1 MFRGTRQDNP
11 GVASVIRLG
20 ILLVQGEMNTHWP
33 LAAIVGGLLFAGA
46 MRAAQPSESFAP
58 NDQAAALDPE
68 ASAPLVDEIVFLGL
82 HRIASDAVQAQISS
96 RRGESFDPR
105 RVEADVRALAR
116 LGWFGEISIE
126 TQPADVISSP
136 YLAAMAGVQLVF
148 HLEEM
153 PYLTGL
159 EYAGSRLLS
168 HAQIEKLLSE
178 NHLTARLGEPANPAN
193 LKKIAQTIQSALAE
207 QGHPRSQV
215 EVRRHEFPN
224 RTVRV
229 RFEITDGRHI
239 PVGRIDFQ
247 GSMELPAKLLRRQM
261 RRIVPGALLAT
272 LRGKNAYTPT
282 AFEEDRERILAYYQ
296 NHGFPEAR
304 IGNARVSD
312 YEKNSLHWFP
322 WPHRVTGTRL
332 AIYIPVQAGSYY
344 RIGSMDASQALLEA
358 GGMRR
363 QKLQTLS
370 RSEIGKPY
378 SAQAVEQ
385 LRRAWLAAIQPKP
398 GAQKPA
404 PYQAVDT
411 SRILDPDTGARI
423 KLDFS
428 DAPPYIV
435 RRIEIQGLHRFSDR
449 FIRRRILL
457 LEGRPFDDR
466 ALEAGLTRLARTGYF
481 RPIHKEDIHVETD
494 EIRHAADVTVHLHE
508 IGQQRV
514 SFSGSRGQFGSTLG
528 IAYTIFDLFQ
538 REELLASQIDGGPE
552 SLQLLLGIARD
563 GVLSSRGSLALSVF
577 NNILRPRFVNSVKGP
592 FFTSQSEGLNAG
604 WSYAATNVDSLGVNY
619 GVSRSTTDYSV
630 ALPASLTG
638 VTSSDIH
645 AHTSSHALGLGW
657 TRDTE
662 KEHLAFANSVSGG
675 WLGGSENLLRS
686 SGEYAHLFPDTIFNH
701 ANSWAFRSS
710 FSGAGSYRGDM
721 PLYARIF
728 SGDDQVRGL
737 RTGELGP
744 YASVSSVTASGNT
757 QYSAAPAGA
766 NLIGA
771 TNMEYRLP
779 LATGMQAAGFFDLG
793 SGRLLPNWL
802 GHTRPSLLDTTNG
815 LLHGSTGIEL
825 QWTVPGIQ
833 VPVRSYYAFN
843 VLRLNRFL
851 ALPDGSVFH
860 AHNRFS
866 AFGWALGTLF

>member
-1 MFRGTRQDNP
+1 
-11 GVASVIRLG
+11 
-20 ILLVQGEMNTHWP
+20 MNTHWP
-33 LAAIVGGLLFAGA
+33 LAAIVGGLLFAGTT
-46 MRAAQPSESFAP
+46 RAAQPSGSFAP
-58 NDQAAALDPE
+58 NDDAASLRPA
-68 ASAPLVDEIVFLGL
+68 ASTPIVDEIVFLGL
-82 HRIASDAVQAQISS
+82 YRVAPDAVQAQISS

-105 RVEADVRALAR
+105 RVEADVHALAR
-116 LGWFGEISIE
+116 LGWFGKISAE
-126 TQPADVISSP
+126 TQSAKITSSP
-136 YLAAMAGVQLVF
+136 SLEAVAGVRLVF
-148 HLEEM
+148 RLEEM

-159 EYAGSRLLS
+159 EYTGSRLLS

-178 NHLTARLGEPANPAN
+178 NHLTARLGEPVNPAN

-207 QGHPRSQV
+207 LGHPRSDV
-215 EVRRHEFPN
+215 EICRDEFPN

-229 RFEITDGRHI
+229 RFEITDGPHI

-247 GSMELPAKLLRRQM
+247 GNTQLPAKLLRRQM
-261 RRIVPGALLAT
+261 RQIAPRALLAT

-282 AFEEDRERILAYYQ
+282 AFEEDRERILTYYQ

-312 YEKNSLHWFP
+312 YEKNSLRWFP
-322 WPHRVTGTRL
+322 WPHRATGTRL
-332 AIYIPVQAGSYY
+332 AIYIPVQAGPYY

-358 GGMRR
+358 GAMRG

-378 SAQAVEQ
+378 SAQAVEH
-385 LRRAWLAAIQPKP
+385 LRRAWFAAIQPKP

-404 PYQAVDT
+404 TYRAVDT
-411 SRILDPDTGARI
+411 SRIFDPDTGAVRI

-428 DAPPYIV
+428 DAPPYLV
-435 RRIEIQGLHRFSDR
+435 RRIDIQGLHRFSDR

-457 LEGRPFDDR
+457 QEGRTFDDR

-481 RPIHKEDIHVETD
+481 RPIHKEDIHIETD
-494 EIRHAADVTVHLHE
+494 EIAHAADVTVHLHE

-514 SFSGSRGQFGSTLG
+514 SFSGSQGQFGSTLG

-552 SLQLLLGIARD
+552 SLQLLLGIAKD

-577 NNILRPRFVNSVKGP
+577 NNILRPRFVKSVKGP

-604 WSYAATNVDSLGVNY
+604 WSYAATNVDSLGINY

-630 ALPASLTG
+630 AIPASLTG

-657 TRDTE
+657 THDTE
-662 KEHLAFANSVSGG
+662 KERLALADSVSGG
-675 WLGGSENLLRS
+675 WLGESENLLRS
-686 SGEYAHLFPDTIFNH
+686 SGEYAHLFPDPIFNH
-701 ANSWAFRSS
+701 ENSWAFRSS

-757 QYSAAPAGA
+757 QYSTTPAGA

-771 TNMEYRLP
+771 ANMEYRLP
-779 LATGMQAAGFFDLG
+779 LASGMQAAGFFDLG
-793 SGRLLPNWL
+793 SGWLLPNWL
-802 GHTRPSLLDTTNG
+802 GHARPSLLDTTNG

-825 QWTVPGIQ
+825 QWTVPAIQ
-833 VPVRSYYAFN
+833 VPVRGYYAVN

-851 ALPDGSVFH
+851 ALPGGSVFH
-860 AHNRFS
+860 ARNRFS
-866 AFGWALGTLF
+866 VFGWALGTLF